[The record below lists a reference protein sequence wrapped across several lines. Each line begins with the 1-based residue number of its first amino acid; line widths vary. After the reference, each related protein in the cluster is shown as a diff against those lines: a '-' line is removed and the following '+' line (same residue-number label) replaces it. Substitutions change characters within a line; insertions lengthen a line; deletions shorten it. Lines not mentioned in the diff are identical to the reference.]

1 MSIEWMVALAVF
13 AGVGV
18 LWYFQRASVPYRR
31 SREAAS
37 GSGGTGRWSFG
48 DSPDGDGGGGD
59 GGGD

>member
-18 LWYFQRASVPYRR
+18 LWYSQRASAPYRR
-31 SREAAS
+31 SRSTAW
-37 GSGGTGRWSFG
+37 GSGDAGPWSHG
-48 DSPDGDGGGGD
+48 DSSDGGGRD